1 MKGKLSAFPFN
12 PEIHLDKEVLDWVQ
26 GLREDGSVTAYQSGE
41 WYVFADD
48 DDGYR
53 CIYVTRVV
61 ASTDHFKIPPKKDH
75 GLESE

>member
-1 MKGKLSAFPFN
+1 MKGKLRAFPFD

-26 GLREDGSVTAYQSGE
+26 SLRDDVTMTAYQCGE

-61 ASTDHFKIPPKKDH
+61 ASTDHFRIPKRKEVDGPA
-75 GLESE
+75 